1 MKKIIGMMMALLCLF
16 SCDNDG
22 IDGPKRK
29 ERVDIPLTKAEEGVV
44 ARNNN
49 FAFDLFREIAK
60 KESNTNTFISPL
72 SVTAVF
78 SILNNGANGL
88 TQEEIQ
94 EVLGYQD
101 LSVEEINDFYLKILE
116 AAVDIDPQVEVTLAN
131 SIWIR
136 EGFPV
141 LEPFIQVNKKYYQAE
156 VRNIDFS
163 HQNAAGQINQWVSG
177 KTNGRIPKMID
188 QLDPSAI
195 MHLIN
200 ALYFNGEWEEPFDK
214 SSTKDELF
222 TNKDGSQINAPLM
235 YQATYNAYATNEEYA
250 LTSLYYG
257 NRAFEMVFLLPHEGV
272 ELSSVIAGLTNDSW
286 QECLRLHNM
295 PCKVKLKL
303 PRFKVE
309 YNVELNDVLK
319 ELGIKSA
326 FKGDADFSA
335 ISNQSLFVSRSFQKT
350 YIEVNE
356 KGTEAAANT
365 DAEMM
370 LTSPGPRPEQSVA
383 EFYMNRPFLY
393 FLRETSTGTIFFM
406 GKIEHL

>member
-1 MKKIIGMMMALLCLF
+1 MKKVVGIMMALLCLL

-29 ERVDIPLTKAEEGVV
+29 ERVDIPLTKAEEEVV
-44 ARNNN
+44 ARNND
-49 FAFDLFREIAK
+49 FAFALFKDIVQ
-60 KESNTNTFISPL
+60 KESKANTFISPL

-78 SILNNGANGL
+78 SMLNNGANGL

-94 EVLGYQD
+94 KVLGYD
-101 LSVEEINDFYLKILE
+101 GFSAEEINDFYLKILE

-131 SIWIR
+131 SIWIA

-141 LEPFIQVNKKYYQAE
+141 LAPFIQVNKQYYQAD

-163 HQNAAGQINQWVSG
+163 HPKAAGQINQWVSG
-177 KTNGRIPKMID
+177 KTNGKIPEMID
-188 QLDPSAI
+188 RLDASAI

-200 ALYFNGEWEEPFDK
+200 ALYFNGEWEEPFEK

-222 TNKDGSQINAPLM
+222 TNKDGSQAKVPLM
-235 YQATYNAYATNEEYA
+235 YQMTHNVYAANDEYA

-257 NRAFEMVFLLPHEGV
+257 NRAFEMVFILPHEGI

-286 QECLRLHNM
+286 RECLLLHSM
-295 PCKVKLKL
+295 PAKVKLKL

-309 YNVELNDVLK
+309 YNIELNDVLK
-319 ELGIKSA
+319 ELGIRSA
-326 FKGDADFSA
+326 FNGAADFSA
-335 ISNQSLFVSRSFQKT
+335 ISNQPLFVSRVFQKT

-356 KGTEAAANT
+356 KGTEAAAST
-365 DAEMM
+365 DGEMM
-370 LTSPGPRPEQSVA
+370 VSSPGPLPELTVT

-393 FLRETSTGTIFFM
+393 FLRETSTGTVFFM